1 MREYFSF
8 IYFLNKFLCFKLPI
22 CVLSLKSPEQ
32 FTSLNEK
39 KKKGRKSLES
49 TNFNQN
55 VFYDP
60 ATPIS
65 LLDFGGC
72 EVTCVNVPPRGREAN
87 TNWGIDRFK

>member
-8 IYFLNKFLCFKLPI
+8 IYFLNKFLCFKLSI

-32 FTSLNEK
+32 FTNLNEK
-39 KKKGRKSLES
+39 KSRKSLES